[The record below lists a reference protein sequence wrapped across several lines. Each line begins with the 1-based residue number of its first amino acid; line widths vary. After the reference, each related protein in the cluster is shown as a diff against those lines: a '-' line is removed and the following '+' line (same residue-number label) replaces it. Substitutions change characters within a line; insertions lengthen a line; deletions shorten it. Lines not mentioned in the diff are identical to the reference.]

1 MPRRQ
6 EDTKQ
11 HKLSEPFCLRAFVA
25 KCLPLFRSSP
35 KKMKIASI
43 SELKK
48 EIAHLPEEEMKTLIV
63 ALAKF
68 SKENK
73 ELLNY
78 LLFEADFE
86 PNYIQKIKDELDI
99 QFSELNKTQI
109 RYLKKGLQ
117 KIIRELKKNIKY
129 SGKKQTEIELL
140 IYFCQKIIEARIKLG
155 RYPVLIN
162 LYNRQLKTIE
172 KAVSGLEEDL
182 QYDYN
187 EEIETITE
195 YTAGM

>member
-1 MPRRQ
+1 
-6 EDTKQ
+6 
-11 HKLSEPFCLRAFVA
+11 
-25 KCLPLFRSSP
+25 
-35 KKMKIASI
+35 MKIASI

-48 EIAHLPEEEMKTLIV
+48 EIAHLPEDEMKTLIV

-86 PNYIQKIKDELDI
+86 PNYIQKIKEELDI

-117 KIIRELKKNIKY
+117 KIVRELKKNIKY

-172 KAVSGLEEDL
+172 KAVSSLEEDL